1 MTGATL
7 SIIIATRNRASL
19 LARVLESLAAQEA
32 PPPFE
37 VVVAD
42 NGSSDATADVVARA
56 ASSQLDIRRVY
67 VAEPNRAA
75 ARNAALAAAEGEIVV
90 FVDDDV
96 WLPPTFLCAH
106 AKAHRGD
113 GVLAVSG
120 PILNVPSYDERP
132 RPGPFHYSNAF
143 LCTCNVSLPR
153 AALLAVSGFDARFKL
168 YGWEDTELGLRLR
181 RSGVRRAFAW
191 DAYLYHIKPPN
202 VETPAE
208 VERKAVERA
217 QMAVLLLEKDSTPRT
232 RFATGAYALN
242 MLRSQILAPPAL
254 APWFRRL
261 AENARLPAFV
271 RAVAR
276 AQWLDAVYIKAL
288 RRALAEHESE
298 RPH

>member
-1 MTGATL
+1 MKEAAL
-7 SIIIATRNRASL
+7 SIVIATRNRASL
-19 LARVLESLAAQEA
+19 LTRALESLTAQEA
-32 PPPFE
+32 APPFE

-56 ASSQLDIRRVY
+56 ADWQLDVRRVY

-75 ARNAALAAAEGEIVV
+75 ARNAALATAEGEIVV
-90 FVDDDV
+90 FIDDDV
-96 WLPPTFLCAH
+96 WLPPTFLHAH

-120 PILNVPSYDERP
+120 PILNVTSYDERP
-132 RPGPFHYSNAF
+132 RPGPFNYSNAF
-143 LCTCNVSLPR
+143 FCTCNVSLPR
-153 AALLAVSGFDARFKL
+153 AALLAVSGFDSRFNL

-191 DAYLYHIKPPN
+191 DAYLYHIKPRD
-202 VETPAE
+202 VETAVE
-208 VERKAVERA
+208 VERKTIERA
-217 QMAVLLLEKDSTPRT
+217 QMAVLLLEKDATART

-242 MLRSQILAPPAL
+242 MWRSRIFAPPGLAPA
-254 APWFRRL
+254 FRRL

-276 AQWLDAVYIKAL
+276 AQWLDAVYVGAL
-288 RRALAEHESE
+288 RRALAANEA
-298 RPH
+298 